1 MKVSV
6 PTSYEN
12 PSGIFIFVCL
22 WLTSI
27 MPVFMLTADDL
38 LTVQRYGHE
47 NGESRFHM

>member
-1 MKVSV
+1 MKVGL

-27 MPVFMLTADDL
+27 MPVFMLTDDEPT
-38 LTVQRYGHE
+38 TVQTYGHE
-47 NGESRFHM
+47 NGEAIFI